1 MKKYLEMEI
10 EILLFDRQDIVT
22 ASIPGENDKE
32 EEADALGRLLRGKN
46 CHVNLIP
53 VNPIKERE
61 YKQSSFK
68 NVLNFR
74 KRLEKYNINVTIR
87 RELGADIGAACGQ
100 LRKSHLDE
108 ASETGESL

>member
-1 MKKYLEMEI
+1 MGK
-10 EILLFDRQDIVT
+10 LL
-22 ASIPGENDKE
+22 K
-32 EEADALGRLLRGKN
+32 GKN

-100 LRKSHLDE
+100 LRKSHLDSV
-108 ASETGESL
+108 AAQGSML